1 MARAVYNSKAHPALS
16 LRASTPGGTAT
27 ARVAGTAADVRLMD
41 EETVKQICRQAFLRI
56 PDGLSAFMSYSLVWI
71 EQRIGGR
78 IAKCLGENYVH
89 TISFHTGGFT
99 NKRVR
104 TVCQGL
110 RHYVKWSRPSPLE
123 CWECW
128 STYLWGCVEYHD
140 PEEDYE

>member
-1 MARAVYNSKAHPALS
+1 MLISQLINDHANALLILILPPACPPPDLLGTC
-16 LRASTPGGTAT
+16 LREVCNADLHADMSTG
-27 ARVAGTAADVRLMD
+27 
-41 EETVKQICRQAFLRI
+41 ILRI
-56 PDGLSAFMSYSLVWI
+56 PDGLNAFKAYSSHWI
-71 EQRIGGR
+71 EGRIGGR